1 MSGREKEPILLI
13 EDNADDAELIKMAL
27 TRAGIGSPVEWLD
40 NGEAALA
47 YLEGT
52 GAFENREEYPI
63 PSLILLDLKLA
74 RSSGFSVLKW
84 QKQHPDLKKVPT
96 IVLTSSMDPADID
109 KAYALGAESY
119 LVKPKDFDGL
129 VELLRVKATYWR
141 WR

>member
-1 MSGREKEPILLI
+1 MKRDDPILLV
-13 EDNADDAELIKMAL
+13 EDNPDDAELIRLAL
-27 TRAGIGSPVEWLD
+27 VRAGISSPIEVLD
-40 NGEAALA
+40 NAEAAQA

-52 GAFENREEYPI
+52 GAFADRTEFPL

-74 RSSGFSVLKW
+74 RASGFTVLKW
-84 QKQHPDLKKVPT
+84 QKQHPELKKVPT

-109 KAYALGAESY
+109 KAYSLGAESY

>member
-1 MSGREKEPILLI
+1 MKGREPILLI
-13 EDNADDAELIKMAL
+13 EDNPDDAELIKVAL

-47 YLEGT
+47 YLQGT
-52 GAFENREEYPI
+52 GAFADRDEYPL

-74 RSSGFSVLKW
+74 RSSGFAVLKW
-84 QKQHPDLKKVPT
+84 QKLHPDLKKVPT
-96 IVLTSSMDPADID
+96 IVLTASMDPQDID

-141 WR
+141 WK